1 MRSFKR
7 ASIGLNQV
15 LSCSSTLKQVQYF
28 FEGVWVQT
36 TVIAA
41 QARLYRLRRGSGVGG
56 GGRRVQNLQH
66 MCFHVFLCGTL
77 AGFVR
82 FGTWRRI
89 HRPVRVQ
96 LTSPGSRLWVRSC
109 FLVTKKASHS
119 PAVLK

>member
-1 MRSFKR
+1 M
-7 ASIGLNQV
+7 
-15 LSCSSTLKQVQYF
+15 
-28 FEGVWVQT
+28 QT

-41 QARLYRLRRGSGVGG
+41 QARLYRVRRGSGGPVA
-56 GGRRVQNLQH
+56 RRVEMLQH
-66 MCFHVFLCGTL
+66 TCFYALLCVIL

-96 LTSPGSRLWVRSC
+96 LTSPGPRLWVRSC